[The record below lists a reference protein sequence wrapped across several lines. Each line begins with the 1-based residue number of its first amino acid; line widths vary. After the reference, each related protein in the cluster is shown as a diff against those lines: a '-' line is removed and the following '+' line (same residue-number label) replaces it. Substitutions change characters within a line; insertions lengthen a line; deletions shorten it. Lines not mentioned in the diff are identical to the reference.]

1 MSTGALTSVDAAGAI
16 RMLAARLRDS
26 PPEGVS
32 PDDVDRFFDR
42 HSLPLVVALTD
53 LIEAASAVPD
63 NRSKAKDS
71 TFFDDQEG
79 SDDNAADQVDPT
91 PPQTGQKLG
100 AGEREELQY
109 DVVIR
114 GIWGRKR
121 TPDTTVEPIAKGV
134 DPRRPMTLDQLLPLA
149 RSRISEMKVRPGAQV
164 VIQEQPVTIK
174 TYPDSKHEILTFIL
188 GSHKT
193 LYKEIL
199 A

>member
-1 MSTGALTSVDAAGAI
+1 MSMGTLTSVDAAGAI

-26 PPEGVS
+26 PPVGVS

-53 LIEAASAVPD
+53 LIEAASAVPV
-63 NRSKAKDS
+63 NRD
-71 TFFDDQEG
+71 G
-79 SDDNAADQVDPT
+79 SDDIAADLVDPT
-91 PPQTGQKLG
+91 PPQTGKKLG

-109 DVVIR
+109 QVVIR

-134 DPRRPMTLDQLLPLA
+134 DPRKPMTLDQLIPLA
-149 RSRISEMKVRPGAQV
+149 RSRVSEMRVRPGAQV
-164 VIQEQPVTIK
+164 VIQEQPVTIT
-174 TYPDSKHEILTFIL
+174 TYPDSKHEILTFTL

-193 LYKEIL
+193 LYKEIS